1 MRETMKR
8 FIYDEKAQVATLF
21 ELIIVVVA
29 VGIAYM
35 ALGYVV
41 DSYVSTMNDIGLIVS
56 QTRLDA
62 LAMMLNVFRLFIVV
76 AGIALIVYLI
86 KVGADRRARQVV

>member
-35 ALGYVV
+35 SLGYVV

>member
-21 ELIIVVVA
+21 EIIIVVVA

-41 DSYVSTMNDIGLIVS
+41 DSYCSTMNDIGLIVS

>member
-1 MRETMKR
+1 MKIKE
-8 FIYDEKAQVATLF
+8 FIRDENAQVATLF
-21 ELIIVVVA
+21 EIIIVVVA

>member
-35 ALGYVV
+35 SLGYVV
-41 DSYVSTMNDIGLIVS
+41 DSYCSTMNDIGLIVS

-62 LAMMLNVFRLFIVV
+62 LATMLNVFRLFIVV